1 MFKIRRRVKRVYRYI
16 RVQKPV
22 TKLFGPQYRRSRKF
36 IEIEITYRCN
46 LRCINCDRSCRQAP
60 TNEQMSVEQI
70 QKFIN
75 ESVDNNVKWE
85 RIRVMGGEPTLHP
98 DIFEI
103 LNLLLE

>member
-1 MFKIRRRVKRVYRYI
+1 
-16 RVQKPV
+16 
-22 TKLFGPQYRRSRKF
+22 
-36 IEIEITYRCN
+36 
-46 LRCINCDRSCRQAP
+46 
-60 TNEQMSVEQI
+60 MSVEQI